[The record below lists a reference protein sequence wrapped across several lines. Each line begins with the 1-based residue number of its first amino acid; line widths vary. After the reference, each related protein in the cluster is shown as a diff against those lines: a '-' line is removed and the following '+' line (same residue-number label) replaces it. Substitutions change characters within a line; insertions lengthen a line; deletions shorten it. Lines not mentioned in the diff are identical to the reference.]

1 MSQILPQVFKPA
13 PSPHLSRRLL
23 DYQNVSEILQR
34 LLMRNLGRIAQIHP
48 PLALD
53 GKMRPQFLVKVGVCL
68 GAPQEVMDDSVEP
81 VSHGRRLSTTITDD
95 VGRLLPIS
103 PWHNVSDSKQ
113 PEVSS

>member
-23 DYQNVSEILQR
+23 DYQNVSQILQR
-34 LLMRNLGRIAQIHP
+34 LLARNVGRIAQIHP

-53 GKMRPQFLVKVGVCL
+53 GKMRPQFLVKIGVCL
-68 GAPQEVMDDSVEP
+68 GAAQQVADDPVEP
-81 VSHGRRLSTTITDD
+81 VSHGRRLSTTTTDA
-95 VGRLLPIS
+95 VGRLLLIN

-113 PEVSS
+113 